1 MLIWGQSFV
10 KVTYFLEG
18 DGPLV
23 VDCFEIIQTVQAAIQ
38 AAHTSNVAVVAQR
51 LTGTGGSLV
60 LQQFIQNAQTC
71 IQTGLDYF
79 ERQLATSLKGS
90 LLAF

>member
-10 KVTYFLEG
+10 KATYLQEG
-18 DGPLV
+18 DGPE
-23 VDCFEIIQTVQAAIQ
+23 CFEIIQIVQVAIQ
-38 AAHTSNVAVVAQR
+38 AAHTPNVPAVAQR

-71 IQTGLDYF
+71 IQTGL
-79 ERQLATSLKGS
+79 
-90 LLAF
+90 

>member
-10 KVTYFLEG
+10 KVTYLLEG

-23 VDCFEIIQTVQAAIQ
+23 VEWFEIIQTVQAAIQ
-38 AAHTSNVAVVAQR
+38 AAHTPNVATVAQR

-60 LQQFIQNAQTC
+60 LQQFLQYAWTYIQPN
-71 IQTGLDYF
+71 L
-79 ERQLATSLKGS
+79 
-90 LLAF
+90 